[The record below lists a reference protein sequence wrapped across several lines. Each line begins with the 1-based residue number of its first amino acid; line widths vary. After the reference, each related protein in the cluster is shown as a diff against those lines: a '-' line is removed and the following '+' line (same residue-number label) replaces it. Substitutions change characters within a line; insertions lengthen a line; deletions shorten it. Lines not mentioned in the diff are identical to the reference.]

1 MGISRVGFFYL
12 GGFDVIFLIFTV
24 NDDIDLEMEEIFIF
38 ELTVF
43 SEGVIVELLRVV
55 VVIIVVNDDVYGV
68 FSFGEVYEK

>member
-1 MGISRVGFFYL
+1 MGFFYL